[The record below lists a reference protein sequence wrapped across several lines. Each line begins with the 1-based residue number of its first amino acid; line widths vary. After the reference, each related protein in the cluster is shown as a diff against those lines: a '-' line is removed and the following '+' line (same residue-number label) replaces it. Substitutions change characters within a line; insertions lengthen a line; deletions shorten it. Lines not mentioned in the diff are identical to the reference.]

1 MRTFCRLRKLSCE
14 SRLTEAMGLIIHACR
29 AVLISALLSFAAVL
43 FVPGAALHAQEAST
57 NNESDLLTEIVA
69 CLENDQEAVL
79 SPAYIDCKPY
89 RKGSD
94 SLTTPP
100 YSFDITECGK
110 TGNSENARAER
121 KVFDKRQLSANV
133 IHRLMTD
140 FKKKI
145 GAHGI
150 RILGAIFCEE
160 VKIIGH
166 ELPFSL
172 VLDESVFA
180 SGIEIRNIKIRGDVS
195 VDGSLVFS
203 HLKILRSQ
211 IEGSVFSDNS
221 FITDLLITT
230 SAIQGSVSF
239 NASVLYGTTL
249 FDSVSIETELSV
261 RASALSVFMTQFSK
275 IGGLLDLSHSEARCA
290 YHINKSTV
298 GYLLAKRVG
307 FGTIGPQQGKK
318 PIAVIWNTSDGLK
331 KEIPIRV
338 YNWRKEF
345 IDSLHERSFRQ
356 KLGSNKEVSKIISKS
371 ETCINEYGRAYR
383 TEFFV
388 FDSTIASSLCINEFR
403 WLTFNQPSLGDYAG
417 LSKDEDYDKY
427 LKGVIAIDGNTVGNN
442 LIIDLR
448 T

>member
-1 MRTFCRLRKLSCE
+1 
-14 SRLTEAMGLIIHACR
+14 MGLIIHACR

-290 YHINKSTV
+290 YHIKPLREVVWVS
-298 GYLLAKRVG
+298 LAQ
-307 FGTIGPQQGKK
+307 F
-318 PIAVIWNTSDGLK
+318 
-331 KEIPIRV
+331 
-338 YNWRKEF
+338 
-345 IDSLHERSFRQ
+345 
-356 KLGSNKEVSKIISKS
+356 
-371 ETCINEYGRAYR
+371 
-383 TEFFV
+383 
-388 FDSTIASSLCINEFR
+388 
-403 WLTFNQPSLGDYAG
+403 
-417 LSKDEDYDKY
+417 
-427 LKGVIAIDGNTVGNN
+427 
-442 LIIDLR
+442 
-448 T
+448 